1 MQGHL
6 VKPERIR
13 IVYIAGNDSKIVTEV
28 INFLNNLGI
37 KSVSGKRSTTGIASD
52 WHTLAD
58 LYNQNMQALLKC
70 DLLIALL
77 DGNISEI
84 ADICVE
90 MGLGYAYGIPVLG
103 LCTSSELRA
112 SPMLV
117 GMCRGDDQLAYDV
130 AELKELVLEQI
141 AITNSALENASDR

>member
-1 MQGHL
+1 MQGYL

-13 IVYIAGNDSKIVTEV
+13 IVYIAGGDNKIVTEV
-28 INFLNNLGI
+28 INFLHDLGI
-37 KSVSGKRSTTGIASD
+37 KSVSGKRNRTGIAAD
-52 WHTLAD
+52 WHTLAN

-70 DLLIALL
+70 DLYLALL

-84 ADICVE
+84 ADVCVE
-90 MGLGYAYGIPVLG
+90 MGLAYAHGIPVLG
-103 LCTSSELRA
+103 LCASSELRA

-130 AELKELVLEQI
+130 AELKELILEQI
-141 AITNSALENASDR
+141 EVTNSASENASGH